1 MVCSGFAN
9 GWRVL
14 AHTAA
19 ASLVK
24 SEENHLSSDGF
35 QSHVIPWRLKEH
47 LELCFESGSYAAVV
61 ADGPGISSI
70 SNTVRSCL
78 VAFSPVWTLSIL
90 QWANW
95 KVVNGWTVSVR
106 DLAPWL
112 LDCSVLLTWEFG
124 QVEGKSVRPCYQ
136 AETWLVF
143 SWLSHLILY
152 LDLLKTLCNFFQ
164 ASQMMCWYS
173 CSRV

>member
-24 SEENHLSSDGF
+24 SERNHLSSDVF
-35 QSHVIPWRLKEH
+35 QSHVILWRLKEH
-47 LELCFESGSYAAVV
+47 LELCCESGSYAAIV
-61 ADGPGISSI
+61 ADGPGTSCIW
-70 SNTVRSCL
+70 NTVCSCL
-78 VAFSPVWTLSIL
+78 AAFSPVWTLSIL

-95 KVVNGWTVSVR
+95 KVVNGGIVSVR
-106 DLAPWL
+106 DLGPWL
-112 LDCSVLLTWEFG
+112 LDCSVFLTWEFG
-124 QVEGKSVRPCYQ
+124 QVEGESVRPWYQ
-136 AETWLVF
+136 VETWLVF
-143 SWLSHLILY
+143 SWLSHLILF
-152 LDLLKTLCNFFQ
+152 LPLLKTLCNLFQ
-164 ASQMMCWYS
+164 ASQVMRWYS